1 MTSSP
6 VVTLFSEAIDSRRS
20 SVTLAASALV
30 HAAVIGVVSFGI
42 LNAPKIDSRSAQRY
56 SVRTLD
62 LHVPPPPMRRA
73 ANKVDYPERS
83 QPRPAAPAHSAG
95 GSAPRPPQTPRMQ
108 IGPQTILQPDLAR
121 QLALKEELPVPK
133 MLIWSPPVKVVQKVV
148 APRPQPNTAA
158 EAKPLL
164 EAPNREVNLADVN
177 IAASLA
183 QTVKLPMMPSTT
195 TPLVVHGPRLP
206 QAAPST
212 VSQLTA
218 PPAPAAIL
226 AASDLLMNDG
236 VAELPPVNQSTRA
249 DLLVTQTIPGLAA
262 GNGDGSGNGK
272 NPGAGQGSAA
282 AGAAQSSSAGGLGEG
297 GATQI
302 TLPRDGVFGAVVVGA
317 ALQDQFPELAGLWN
331 GRMTY
336 TVYLHVGL
344 SRSWILEY
352 SLPSTASVAL
362 AANGERLEAPWP
374 YNIVRPNLAPGD
386 IDADALMVHGFVN
399 QAGQFETLSIVF
411 PRAFPQAQFVLQSL
425 ARWQFRPATENGRNA
440 RVEVLLIIP
449 EELE

>member
-6 VVTLFSEAIDSRRS
+6 VVTLFSEAIDSRRR

-30 HAAVIGVVSFGI
+30 HAAVIAVVSFGI
-42 LNAPKIDSRSAQRY
+42 LNAPKIDARPAQRY

-62 LHVPPPPMRRA
+62 LHMPPPPMLRA
-73 ANKVDYPERS
+73 ANKIDDPERRE
-83 QPRPAAPAHSAG
+83 PKPAAPAHSAG

-108 IGPQTILQPDLAR
+108 IGPQTILQPDLAK
-121 QLALKEELPVPK
+121 QLALNEELPVPK
-133 MLIWSPPVKVVQKVV
+133 MLIWSPPVKVVQKIV
-148 APRPQPNTAA
+148 APKPQPNTAA
-158 EAKPLL
+158 EAKPLF
-164 EAPNREVNLADVN
+164 EAPNREVHLADVN
-177 IAASLA
+177 LAASLA
-183 QTVKLPMMPSTT
+183 QTVKLPVMPSTT
-195 TPLVVHGPRLP
+195 TPLVVHGPKLP

-212 VSQLTA
+212 VSQTTA

-226 AASDLLMNDG
+226 SASDLLMNDG
-236 VAELPPVNQSTRA
+236 AAELPPVSQSAHA
-249 DLLVTQTIPGLAA
+249 DLLVTQAIPGLAA
-262 GNGDGSGNGK
+262 GNGDGSGSGK

-282 AGAAQSSSAGGLGEG
+282 AGTAQRASAAGLGEG

-344 SRSWILEY
+344 ARSWILEY

-362 AANGERLEAPWP
+362 AASGERLEAPWP
-374 YNIVRPNLAPGD
+374 YSIVRPNLAPGD